1 MGPYISLIFSLRSFY
16 KHNEPVINAAI
27 FGPLKAEEHF
37 LGQAIVVYFW
47 AFEILHQSLLSKNY
61 SLSHRIFKV
70 LSVCLSFNLHF

>member
-1 MGPYISLIFSLRSFY
+1 MGPLFLHSFY

-47 AFEILHQSLLSKNY
+47 AFKILHQSLLSKNTACP
-61 SLSHRIFKV
+61 IVFFKV
-70 LSVCLSFNLHF
+70 YPYVCFFISMFKSLNQ